1 MVALKSSIG
10 IIKSNEKICFINNTN
25 NLLEFQKK
33 YYTFKKITVILY
45 KKREKFEIIVCFY
58 PFAMKRR
65 DEFRK

>member
-1 MVALKSSIG
+1 MRKFILSIIQ
-10 IIKSNEKICFINNTN
+10 IIYEDSR
-25 NLLEFQKK
+25 KK

-45 KKREKFEIIVCFY
+45 KKREKFEIILCFY